1 MVLNEFVDAILHLGL
16 ASLGGGPTL
25 RFESEQPRRVRLSVA
40 QVQLLLGRL
49 VALANESLKLAKP
62 FRGFWAH
69 FQRS

>member
-1 MVLNEFVDAILHLGL
+1 LVDAILHLGL

-40 QVQLLLGRL
+40 QVQLLGRL